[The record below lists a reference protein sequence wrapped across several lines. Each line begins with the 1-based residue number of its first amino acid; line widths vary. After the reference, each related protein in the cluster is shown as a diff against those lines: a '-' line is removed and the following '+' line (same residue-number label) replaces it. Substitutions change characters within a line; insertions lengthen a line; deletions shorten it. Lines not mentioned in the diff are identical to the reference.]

1 MNENWTKLHIV
12 DCCNY
17 QRFASSFIPTIER
30 FAFLEDW
37 AISGVCFHSV
47 HPGGNPAI
55 SNRDLRNS
63 LPEIDSWSSVMY
75 LTSHHASIQ
84 NIQTVSTSAID
95 SAYKLFFKNKQHHL
109 AHMTQQLECQGC
121 GTSWYLIKH
130 YGKTQLLKLQFLQPA
145 EDQKLFESFL
155 INKK

>member
-1 MNENWTKLHIV
+1 
-12 DCCNY
+12 
-17 QRFASSFIPTIER
+17 
-30 FAFLEDW
+30 
-37 AISGVCFHSV
+37 
-47 HPGGNPAI
+47 
-55 SNRDLRNS
+55 
-63 LPEIDSWSSVMY
+63 MY

-121 GTSWYLIKH
+121 GTSLYLIKH

-145 EDQKLFESFL
+145 EDQKLFEVTTTSE
-155 INKK
+155 